1 MASENISLN
10 VDIISTFEQESIKAD
25 NLYQTALSLNDTT
38 SPSSLSDTVN
48 SQKIE
53 LNKEKTQLQNEIG
66 KLKKKVHTN
75 ERDFL
80 DQREE
85 KEGVVP
91 ISLFPHSLQDGAISF
106 FIISWVL
113 FGITLVGFGFMP
125 PIGDFS
131 KGGMMLVGY
140 LFVSFCLYSLIH
152 NYA

>member
-125 PIGDFS
+125 PIGDFN
-131 KGGMMLVGY
+131 KGAMMLVGY
-140 LFVSFCLYSLIH
+140 IFVSFCLYSLIH

>member
-131 KGGMMLVGY
+131 KGTMMLVGY

>member
-1 MASENISLN
+1 MSGENISLN

-25 NLYQTALSLNDTT
+25 NLHQTALSLNDAT

-131 KGGMMLVGY
+131 KGTMMLVGY

>member
-25 NLYQTALSLNDTT
+25 NLHQTALSLNDAT

-131 KGGMMLVGY
+131 KGAMMLVGY